1 MAVAGQNR
9 ISAIKQQVKRSDRY
23 SIFIDGDY
31 VCSLSEGALLESSLR
46 IGQELSKDELYAL
59 KDQAQ
64 ADKAYDRT
72 IQLIARRPRSE
83 WEVQQYLKRKSYDEE
98 VIQQTTERLVEKGYL
113 DDVSFAQSWIQ
124 NRRLLKPRSKRK
136 LRQELLQK
144 RVPEQIITDCLAY
157 DETDDK
163 EVLRQLIE
171 QKRSQTRYKDR
182 QKLMQYLSGQGFSYG
197 DIKKVLEE
205 IEAD

>member
-1 MAVAGQNR
+1 MAGAEQNR

-23 SIFIDGDY
+23 SIFIDGEY
-31 VCSLSEGALLESSLR
+31 TCSLSEGALLETGLR
-46 IGQELSKDELYAL
+46 IGQELSKDELHTL

-64 ADKAYDRT
+64 SDKAYDRT

-83 WEVQQYLKRKSYDEE
+83 WEVRQYLKRKSYDE
-98 VIQQTTERLVEKGYL
+98 VITQQTIERLLDKGYL

-157 DETDDK
+157 DDTDDK

-171 QKRSQTRYKDR
+171 QKSSQTRYKDR
-182 QKLMQYLSGQGFSYG
+182 QKLMRYLSGQGFSYG
-197 DIKKVLEE
+197 DIKEVLEE
-205 IEAD
+205 TEAG